1 MLRTLPYRLL
11 YAVFVVSN
19 ENSTEL
25 STTLQVELSQLQVA
39 SSFACLNR
47 WHTGE
52 GYVELADASIV
63 VAMIMRSSSFYVD
76 FTKKSF
82 YAEGCLGSTMFKE
95 DTKMTVDAHVH
106 ASNMR
111 HSSELKLKKFEGLVS
126 TEVDDDIAWL
136 KFNTKL
142 PVLIKGV
149 LTREDAV
156 KAMEVGVERI
166 IVSNHGARQLDYVPA
181 IINALEE
188 FNSPNPLAATHFWN
202 PLCKVCNALISS
214 SEIFNAPFRLETQ

>member
-1 MLRTLPYRLL
+1 
-11 YAVFVVSN
+11 
-19 ENSTEL
+19 
-25 STTLQVELSQLQVA
+25 
-39 SSFACLNR
+39 
-47 WHTGE
+47 
-52 GYVELADASIV
+52 
-63 VAMIMRSSSFYVD
+63 
-76 FTKKSF
+76 
-82 YAEGCLGSTMFKE
+82 MFKE
-95 DTKMTVDAHVH
+95 DTKKTVDAHVH
-106 ASNMR
+106 ASSMR

-188 FNSPNPLAATHFWN
+188 VSAALLNLRQRNTHPIKDLNYDDLASG
-202 PLCKVCNALISS
+202 LK
-214 SEIFNAPFRLETQ
+214 EAPENDPFVFDAHRLQKYTEANEFVLPSLQM

>member
-1 MLRTLPYRLL
+1 MVITESRLEGSVSNRDQSYEDPIEELL

-19 ENSTEL
+19 ENSTVAEL

-63 VAMIMRSSSFYVD
+63 VAMIMRSSS
-76 FTKKSF
+76 
-82 YAEGCLGSTMFKE
+82 CLGSTMFKE
-95 DTKMTVDAHVH
+95 DTKKTVDAHVH
-106 ASNMR
+106 ASSMR

-149 LTREDAV
+149 LTREDV
-156 KAMEVGVERI
+156 IKAMEVEVERI
-166 IVSNHGARQLDYVPA
+166 IVSNQGARQLDYVPT

-188 FNSPNPLAATHFWN
+188 FNSPNPLAATFGIHSAKSAT
-202 PLCKVCNALISS
+202 L
-214 SEIFNAPFRLETQ
+214 